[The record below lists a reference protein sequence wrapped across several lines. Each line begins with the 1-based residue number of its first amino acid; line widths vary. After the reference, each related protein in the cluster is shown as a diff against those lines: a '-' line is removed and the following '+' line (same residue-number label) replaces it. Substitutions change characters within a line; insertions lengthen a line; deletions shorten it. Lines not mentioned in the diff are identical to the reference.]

1 MLRLKLSPLK
11 AHKFQRN
18 FSDTPDP
25 YCTVCGQEEDIK
37 HFFLLCKSFTLSR
50 NTLMQTIN
58 TIFEY
63 DIVSIVNYKVVSTIP
78 MTRLLDILLYGK
90 VDLPLDKNIQILKA
104 VLKYIVETKHFNRKV

>member
-1 MLRLKLSPLK
+1 
-11 AHKFQRN
+11 
-18 FSDTPDP
+18 
-25 YCTVCGQEEDIK
+25 
-37 HFFLLCKSFTLSR
+37 
-50 NTLMQTIN
+50 MQTIN

-104 VLKYIVETKHFNRKV
+104 VLKYIVETKRFNRKVWMDLGRPGGGVFFFFFEGGDGHGMGETRVI